1 MNFSVKYNVNH
12 YEVYIDNRFYCSA
25 DNMSE
30 VTREI
35 CEYENQAKRDYEEA
49 WSKACM

>member
-1 MNFSVKYNVNH
+1 MNFNVRYNVNH

-35 CEYENQAKRDYEEA
+35 ERLEYKAKHDYEEA
-49 WSKACM
+49 CRRACI